1 MFKFFLLAVAFL
13 PLCGCEIETSVKSDD
28 YYGSEKEPQ
37 KEYSPGAQYIALRQ
51 KIIIILNKLQAMEQE
66 EEGSQRYMTLRQE
79 IITILRDD
87 EAKND

>member
-13 PLCGCEIETSVKSDD
+13 PLCGCENETSVKS
-28 YYGSEKEPQ
+28 SEKEPQ
-37 KEYSPGAQYIALRQ
+37 KEYSKEYSPGAQYIALRQ
-51 KIIIILNKLQAMEQE
+51 KIIILLHKLQALEQE

-87 EAKND
+87 EPKND